1 MLQIANLRPWE
12 KIEIVLK
19 RHWIVYAIL
28 IVYFLLWVFLSAV
41 IWGTFWFHPFFNLL
55 IICFWMGFSLFLFIE
70 WLNHEL
76 DMFVISNNRIIWV
89 EQISFLNRNV
99 SECNLGQVQDVSSL
113 TKWFFANI
121 LNYWTVTIQT
131 AGNASNFL
139 MDFCPKPLD
148 NARSILNIVDNYR
161 DKHGGSKSLDGLKVQ
176 ETPHHSNHPEAHH

>member
-1 MLQIANLRPWE
+1 
-12 KIEIVLK
+12 
-19 RHWIVYAIL
+19 
-28 IVYFLLWVFLSAV
+28 
-41 IWGTFWFHPFFNLL
+41 
-55 IICFWMGFSLFLFIE
+55 MGFSLFLFIE

-76 DMFVISNNRIIWV
+76 DMFVITNNRIIGV

-121 LNYWTVTIQT
+121 LNYGTVTMQT

-148 NARSILNIVDNYR
+148 NGRGILNIVDNYR
-161 DKHGGSKSLDGLKVQ
+161 DKYGGSKSLDGLKAQPAKQ
-176 ETPHHSNHPEAHH
+176 EVHH